1 MQWKEP
7 PGLKAESTCPC
18 SFTDQEKTQTRVNHW
33 TFLSASGTTGWTIW
47 PLATGPLSLATS
59 QLGGQA
65 KVLINEMKMGSLQ
78 TASGDALIWTIQK
91 DTLNRCSCLPLCP
104 SSFILE
110 SLQDSGE
117 EREKG
122 SKYFLAHSTLKGL
135 PPDFLLCGT
144 NKPLFHQFKSK
155 CLFLT
160 RERVCLIFI
169 KFIGGHWL
177 IKLYRSQKYN
187 SIIYIL

>member
-110 SLQDSGE
+110 SLQEVARRG
-117 EREKG
+117 R
-122 SKYFLAHSTLKGL
+122 KGL
-135 PPDFLLCGT
+135 SIFWHILLWKAYLQTSCYVGQI
-144 NKPLFHQFKSK
+144 NL
-155 CLFLT
+155 C
-160 RERVCLIFI
+160 FI
-169 KFIGGHWL
+169 SLSPNVYSLPVKEFV
-177 IKLYRSQKYN
+177 
-187 SIIYIL
+187 